1 MHASIAAKQGGIGGI
16 HLQCMY
22 FSNPYCVI
30 CQGSEVSQWG
40 GCSFW
45 CSHGGVQSLHWGG
58 RLRGKC
64 HDVNDKKKIM
74 NNYARVRTK
83 YFMEFATGNW
93 VVGAEIL

>member
-30 CQGSEVSQWG
+30 CQGSEVSHWG

-45 CSHGGVQSLHWGG
+45 CSHGGE
-58 RLRGKC
+58 C